1 MERVFL
7 EVSGTYPAKI
17 DQRTLPTPNLET
29 VPFQSEYRHSA
40 IIWGLC
46 LLNVFRGS
54 VFQVSYLGA
63 TVLLMFMWFPF
74 RPFDVLGGFSN
85 RFTIAVMF
93 GATSSTCLNRFL
105 KPKNVIFQMPDL
117 AGWGQGK
124 WSYTVTWFWINE
136 VFIVVVF
143 FVFLTVKNQL
153 NTIGAISWLRYHGAV

>member
-7 EVSGTYPAKI
+7 EVSSTYPAKI
-17 DQRTLPTPNLET
+17 NQRTLPTPNLET

-46 LLNVFRGS
+46 LLNVFKGS
-54 VFQVSYLGA
+54 VFQVIYLGA
-63 TVLLMFMWFPF
+63 TVLLMFMWFP
-74 RPFDVLGGFSN
+74 LGGFSN

-105 KPKNVIFQMPDL
+105 KPKNGIFQMPDL

-143 FVFLTVKNQL
+143 LFFSQL
-153 NTIGAISWLRYHGAV
+153 KIS